1 MDNDTPLHPL
11 FLRNPEG
18 LTVAQFKG
26 QMETWPDVD
35 AAGNP
40 LRVYIHWHTSLAIAC
55 CEMVPFDLTGDGEG
69 DGHLLL
75 LPRGGYDDSA
85 VPPAET

>member
-1 MDNDTPLHPL
+1 MDGEVSLHPL

-18 LTVAQFKG
+18 LTVAQLKG
-26 QMETWPDVD
+26 QIASWPDCD
-35 AAGNP
+35 RQGRP
-40 LRVYIHWHTSLAIAC
+40 LHVYIHRDAGTAVAC
-55 CEMVPFDLTGDGEG
+55 CEMVPFDLSNDGEG

-75 LPRGGYDDSA
+75 LPRGGYEEIA